1 MVRKPRQT
9 RKAQAGPGAKTAPP
23 VVSFV
28 VPCYNEEAVLP
39 YTLRELS
46 AALKGLIADGAVADN
61 SYLFFVD
68 DGSRDDTW
76 ALIEKAHTDDSR
88 HVRGLKLSRNVG
100 HQKALLAG
108 LLGQIG
114 KADAAISLDADMQDN
129 VAVTRQ
135 MIERFV
141 NGGAE
146 IVFGVRSERPT
157 DTVFKRKTAHW
168 YYGLLRWLGVEV
180 VFDHGDF
187 RLIGDR
193 ALRALAQFG
202 EVQVFLRGIVMQLG
216 FKTDVVYFERKPRL
230 HGETK
235 YPLSK
240 MLAFASDGITS
251 FSVTPLRL
259 VTTLGLLLFVLSI
272 VAAIWVVVS
281 WMAGRTIEGWASL
294 MIIFLLVSSFQT
306 LALGVIGE
314 YVGKTYFE
322 AKSRPRYIVEKE
334 LTS

>member
-9 RKAQAGPGAKTAPP
+9 RKSQADLGATPSPP
-23 VVSFV
+23 VLSFV
-28 VPCYNEEAVLP
+28 VPCYNEQAVLP

-46 AALKGLIADGAVADN
+46 AALNGLIADGVIAAT
-61 SYLFFVD
+61 SFLFFVD
-68 DGSRDDTW
+68 DGSRDRTW
-76 ALIEKAHTDDSR
+76 ALIEEEHAGDPA

-100 HQKALLAG
+100 HQNALLAG
-108 LLGQIG
+108 LMAQIG
-114 KADAAISLDADMQDN
+114 KADAVISLDADLQDN
-129 VAVTRQ
+129 ICVAREMVD
-135 MIERFV
+135 RFV
-141 NGGAE
+141 KGAE
-146 IVFGVRSERPT
+146 IVFGVRSERAT
-157 DTVFKRKTAHW
+157 DTAFKRNTAHW
-168 YYGLLRWLGVEV
+168 YYGLLRWLGVEI

-187 RLIGDR
+187 RLIGAR

-202 EVQVFLRGIVMQLG
+202 EVQVFLRGLVMQLG

-251 FSVTPLRL
+251 FSVTPLRV
-259 VTTLGLLLFVLSI
+259 VTSLGLILFGLSI
-272 VAAIWVVVS
+272 VAALWVLLS
-281 WMAGRTIEGWASL
+281 WMAGKTIEGWSSL

-322 AKSRPRYIVEKE
+322 AKSRPRYIVDKE
-334 LTS
+334 LGP

>member
-1 MVRKPRQT
+1 M
-9 RKAQAGPGAKTAPP
+9 ASPP
-23 VVSFV
+23 LLSFV
-28 VPCYNEEAVLP
+28 VPCHNEQAALP
-39 YTLRELS
+39 HTLRELL
-46 AALKGLIADGAVADN
+46 AVLNGLIGDGVVSDK

-68 DGSRDDTW
+68 DGSRDETW
-76 ALIEKAHTDDSR
+76 ALIEKAHADDPIR
-88 HVRGLKLSRNVG
+88 VRGLKLSRNVG
-100 HQKALLAG
+100 HQSALLAG
-108 LLGQIG
+108 LLGQLG
-114 KADAAISLDADMQDN
+114 KADAIISLDADLQDN
-129 VAVTRQ
+129 IAVARE
-135 MIERFV
+135 MIDRFV
-141 NGGAE
+141 KGAD

-157 DTVFKRKTAHW
+157 DTVFKRQTARW
-168 YYGLLRWLGVEV
+168 YYKFLRRLGVEV

-187 RLIGDR
+187 RLISER

-202 EVQVFLRGIVMQLG
+202 EVQVYLRGLVMQLG

-240 MLAFASDGITS
+240 MLALASDGITS
-251 FSVTPLRL
+251 FSVVPLRI
-259 VTTLGLLLFVLSI
+259 VTSLGLLLFGLSI
-272 VAAIWVVVS
+272 VAAVWVLVS
-281 WMAGRTIEGWASL
+281 WTIGKTIEGWASL

-334 LTS
+334 LIP

>member
-1 MVRKPRQT
+1 M
-9 RKAQAGPGAKTAPP
+9 ASPP
-23 VVSFV
+23 LLSFV
-28 VPCYNEEAVLP
+28 VPCYNEQAALP
-39 YTLRELS
+39 YTLRALSEL
-46 AALKGLIADGAVADN
+46 LHGLIRDGAVSN
-61 SYLFFVD
+61 KSYLFFVD
-68 DGSRDDTW
+68 DGSRDATW
-76 ALIEKAHTDDSR
+76 GLIEKAHSDDPA

-100 HQKALLAG
+100 HQNALLAG

-114 KADAAISLDADMQDN
+114 KADAVISLDADLQDN
-129 VAVTRQ
+129 VDVARE
-135 MIERFV
+135 MIERFAQ
-141 NGGAE
+141 GAE
-146 IVFGVRSERPT
+146 IVFGVRSKRPD
-157 DTVFKRKTAHW
+157 DTLFKRKTAHW
-168 YYGLLRWLGVEV
+168 YYGLLRRLGVEV

-187 RLIGDR
+187 RLISDR

-202 EVQVFLRGIVMQLG
+202 EVQVFLRGLVMQLG

-251 FSVTPLRL
+251 FSVTPLRI
-259 VTTLGLLLFVLSI
+259 VTSLGLVLFVLSI
-272 VAAIWVVVS
+272 VAAMWVLIS
-281 WMAGRTIEGWASL
+281 WMAGKTIEGWASL

-334 LTS
+334 LGA

>member
-1 MVRKPRQT
+1 MPS
-9 RKAQAGPGAKTAPP
+9 PP
-23 VVSFV
+23 ILGFV
-28 VPCYNEEAVLP
+28 VPCYNEQAVLP
-39 YTLRELS
+39 HTVCELS
-46 AALKGLIADGAVADN
+46 AALGGLISDGVVADT

-68 DGSRDDTW
+68 DGSQDNTW
-76 ALIEKAHTDDSR
+76 ALIEQAHASDPK

-100 HQKALLAG
+100 HQNALLAG

-114 KADAAISLDADMQDN
+114 KADAVVSLDADLQDN

-135 MIERFV
+135 MIDRFV
-141 NGGAE
+141 NGGAD

-157 DTVFKRKTAHW
+157 DTVFKRQTAHW
-168 YYGLLRWLGVEV
+168 YYRFLRWLGVEV

-187 RLIGDR
+187 RLISER

-202 EVQVFLRGIVMQLG
+202 EVHVFLRGLVMQLG
-216 FKTDVVYFERKPRL
+216 FKTDIVYFERKPRM

-251 FSVTPLRL
+251 FSIKPLRI
-259 VTTLGLLLFVLSI
+259 VTTLGLILFAVSI
-272 VAAIWVVVS
+272 GVAIWVLLAWV
-281 WMAGRTIEGWASL
+281 AGKTIEGWASL

-322 AKSRPRYIVEKE
+322 AKSRPRYIVDKE
-334 LTS
+334 LPS